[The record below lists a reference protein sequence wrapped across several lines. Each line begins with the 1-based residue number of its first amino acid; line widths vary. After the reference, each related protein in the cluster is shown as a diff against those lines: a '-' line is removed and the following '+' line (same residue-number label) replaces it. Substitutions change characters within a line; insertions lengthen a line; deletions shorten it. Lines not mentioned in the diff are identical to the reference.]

1 MTPAPFVPVHLIVA
15 LLRQSSRL
23 TALETALAG
32 VSLIV
37 ERFSAIEAVSNSFA
51 IEIDCLSPSAHLD
64 TVELARQEITLR
76 LMLADGRYRAWHGF
90 VVDCAAMGGDGGLAR
105 YRLTVAPWLERL
117 RGRVDC
123 YVYQDKTVQEI
134 VEEVFR
140 DYPAANFQFSVSQPL
155 RRRSICAQYRE
166 SDFDFVQRLLAEEG
180 LSYRFE
186 HLQGEDDK
194 PEGSQARHKLVVFD
208 NDAERPPCPQSSIR
222 FHRADMTE
230 ETDTMTVWS
239 TRHSIGP
246 NAVTVSSWDYKTL
259 TAASAQ
265 ANAAAV
271 PGEWPTLESFEA
283 LGPYRYPD
291 AATAD
296 RAAQLRM
303 QAEESG
309 FVRFDGAGTVR
320 QLGAGQRFALTEHF
334 AADGDEFVALSVRH
348 EAANNLGADVAKLLG
363 TTEVEAGG
371 YRNTLEAVRADAPI
385 VPRFRA
391 KPTAPEGQTAIVIAE
406 GETPLHTDRDHRVRV
421 RFPWLRAP
429 APADQTSQAGQAGAF
444 TDPGSDDLTQV
455 TAWVR
460 VAGAMAGPNWGT
472 HHLPRVG
479 TELLL
484 TFLDGDIDR
493 PLAAMQLHNE
503 QDTPPWAND
512 DKPLAAMLSG
522 WHTRG
527 LGGDGYNQ
535 WVVDDFK
542 GRLRMRL
549 ASSAAQTQ
557 LNLGYLVAQAPQDAQ
572 RGPWRGT
579 GAELRSDAWAVVRSG
594 QGLLLSTTARPRATG
609 TVMAMPEAIA
619 LLKGAQRTADRL
631 STAAQTQT
639 ALPLTA
645 NEVFE
650 PLLTMVESEQDGH
663 YEDTVNGQD
672 AKQPDGKPVERF
684 AEPLLVAEAPTS
696 IAVSSQETTAIYS
709 GRHLHGTVQSDW
721 QMTAGKTIAMGAA
734 QGVSLF
740 VQRNGLKA
748 VAANGPLSVQAHGG
762 AMAILADKEV
772 VVTSSNEA
780 VEILA
785 RNTVVLH
792 RADSAIRLEGNAI
805 TFETSGL
812 LEVKATQHAFA
823 ASDGNPTIPP
833 HSTSAT
839 VAPPG
844 YFAVRITRPYES
856 ESTVGKPYVLCLGSQ
871 TFEGNVPASGVIAH
885 PMEPGTKTATLTIHP
900 FDRQHR
906 PWQWTLDLRVQ
917 PDTMDHRG
925 IQSRLK
931 NLGFYDGK
939 LDGVCGQRTRAALR
953 AFHETVRMPSSSGL
967 HADALT
973 SLNAQHDI

>member
-1 MTPAPFVPVHLIVA
+1 MMPTTSLPSAVLATLLGQGTRQIALDTP
-15 LLRQSSRL
+15 LRD
-23 TALETALAG
+23 AN
-32 VSLIV
+32 LIV
-37 ERFSAIEAVSNSFA
+37 ERFTAIEAVSRPFA

-123 YVYQDKTVQEI
+123 YVYQDKTAQEI

-140 DYPAANFQFSVSQPL
+140 DYPAANFQFTVSQPL

-194 PEGSQARHKLVVFD
+194 PEGSQARHRLVVFD

-230 ETDTMTVWS
+230 ESDTMTVWS
-239 TRHSIGP
+239 TRHSVGS

-265 ANAAAV
+265 ANATSV
-271 PGEWPTLESFEA
+271 PGEWPALESFDA
-283 LGPYRYPD
+283 QGPYRYPD

-334 AADGDEFVALSVRH
+334 AGDGDEFVALSVRH
-348 EAANNLGADVAKLLG
+348 EAANNLGTDVARLLG

-406 GETPLHTDRDHRVRV
+406 GEMPLHTDRDHRVRV

-429 APADQTSQAGQAGAF
+429 APADQTGNAGQAAAF
-444 TDPGSDDLTQV
+444 ADPASDDLTQV

-512 DKPLAAMLSG
+512 DKPLASVLSG

-557 LNLGYLVAQAPQDAQ
+557 LNLGYLVAQGPQDAQ

-579 GAELRSDAWAVVRSG
+579 GAELRSDAWATVRAG

-609 TVMAMPEAIA
+609 TVMGMAEAIA

-639 ALPLTA
+639 ALPLAA
-645 NEVFE
+645 NAVFE
-650 PLLTMVESEQDGH
+650 PLLTMVEPEQDGH
-663 YEDTVNGQD
+663 YTDTVNGQD

-696 IAVSSQETTAIYS
+696 IAVSSQETTAVYS

-721 QMTAGKTIAMGAA
+721 QLTAGKTIAMAAA

-762 AMAILADKEV
+762 AMSILADKEV

-785 RNTVVLH
+785 KNTVVLH
-792 RADSAIRLEGNAI
+792 GADSAIRLEGNAI
-805 TFETSGL
+805 TFETPGMF
-812 LEVKATQHAFA
+812 EVKGAGHPFSGGAGNA
-823 ASDGNPTIPP
+823 ASLAALPTGATALDHWIEIDHRDVDGEP
-833 HSTSAT
+833 
-839 VAPPG
+839 
-844 YFAVRITRPYES
+844 
-856 ESTVGKPYVLCLGSQ
+856 
-871 TFEGNVPASGVIAH
+871 FEGQAY
-885 PMEPGTKTATLTIHP
+885 KIH
-900 FDRQHR
+900 FEDGQ
-906 PWQWTLDLRVQ
+906 
-917 PDTMDHRG
+917 
-925 IQSRLK
+925 IIS
-931 NLGFYDGK
+931 GK
-939 LDGVCGQRTRAALR
+939 LDAAGHARHDGVPPNAVRVEYEIPSPRRRRAVGSHRQTDSSLSLQARIKEQCGKNLRTRLR
-953 AFHETVRMPSSSGL
+953 GSKAHHPTG
-967 HADALT
+967 
-973 SLNAQHDI
+973 